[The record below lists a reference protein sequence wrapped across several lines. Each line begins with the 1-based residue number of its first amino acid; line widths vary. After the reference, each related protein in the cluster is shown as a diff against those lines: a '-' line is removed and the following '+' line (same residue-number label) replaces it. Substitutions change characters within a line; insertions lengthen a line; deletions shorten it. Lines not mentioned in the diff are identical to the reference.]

1 MMVLRTKAV
10 TSLFVVS
17 LLLASVSVLGT
28 PLAPSASASVPSPTS
43 DIAKHA
49 FGYIN
54 TIRNYFFC
62 VSSTCKKN
70 RASDEVASGKAM
82 KALMAEARALS
93 GKVWPTKERAVAT
106 KFVTDVNALS
116 NAYLAYPKESS
127 AQAIARNTASIYYQ
141 SANVGS
147 DTYVMTAAVKGSP
160 VKLPQ
165 WSVGAVAVL
174 YAMQLDTQALN
185 AKSATAADALYASQ
199 NLEHEAATLSAD
211 ANGPNAQFNTL
222 ITTFART
229 QLTVSTNAI
238 ALLEHKKVTLSNGA
252 LSALSTMLGQQFTQI
267 VTLEKKLVKKK

>member
-1 MMVLRTKAV
+1 MMVLRTRAV
-10 TSLFVVS
+10 TSAFVGSLLLTSVS
-17 LLLASVSVLGT
+17 LLGPASTIPASSA
-28 PLAPSASASVPSPTS
+28 APSATSAV
-43 DIAKHA
+43 AKSA

-62 VSSTCKKN
+62 VSATCKKN

-82 KALMAEARALS
+82 KALVAQAQALS
-93 GKVWPTKERAVAT
+93 AKVWPTKERAIT
-106 KFVTDVNALS
+106 KKFVTDVNALS
-116 NAYLAYPKESS
+116 NAYLAYPKQSS

-147 DTYVMTAAVKGSP
+147 DTYVITAAVKGTK
-160 VKLPQ
+160 VKFPQ

-185 AKSATAADALYASQ
+185 AKTATAADALYASQ
-199 NLEHEAATLSAD
+199 NLESEAATLTAD
-211 ANGPNAQFNTL
+211 ANGPNAKFNTL
-222 ITTFART
+222 IKTFART

-238 ALLEHKKVTLSNGA
+238 ALLEHKKATLSNGA

-267 VTLEKKLVKKK
+267 VTLEKSLVKKK

>member
-1 MMVLRTKAV
+1 MMVFRTKV
-10 TSLFVVS
+10 VVSLFVVS
-17 LLLASVSVLGT
+17 LLATSVSLSS
-28 PLAPSASASVPSPTS
+28 APTMASASAAPSPTN
-43 DIAKHA
+43 DVAKHA

-62 VSSTCKKN
+62 VSAICKKN

-82 KALMAEARALS
+82 KALVAEARMLS
-93 GKVWPTKERAVAT
+93 TKVWPAKEEAIAI
-106 KFVTDVNALS
+106 KFVTDVGALS
-116 NAYLAYPKESS
+116 NAYIAYPKETS

-147 DTYVMTAAVKGSP
+147 DTYLMTVALKGGP
-160 VKLPQ
+160 VKFPQ
-165 WSVGAVAVL
+165 WSVGAIAVL

-185 AKSATAADALYASQ
+185 AKSATASDALYASQ
-199 NLEHEAATLSAD
+199 NLEREATILNAD

-222 ITTFART
+222 IKTFART

-267 VTLEKKLVKKK
+267 VTLEKSLVKKK